1 MVNIAPQPLNN
12 LQLELLR
19 MYKTGVSDVQLLE
32 IKKIISRYLLD
43 KAMDEADKVWE
54 QKKFDSITIQKW
66 LNED

>member
-54 QKKFDSITIQKW
+54 QKKFDSITIQKL
-66 LNED
+66 LNEV